1 MTKTEYMK
9 ILTHNLRRLP
19 KEDYDRAIEYFEEYF
34 AEAGPEDEQQA
45 IADLGSPDEA
55 AKALIVDLAA
65 QNIKEKPKTMEGGL
79 SALWIAVLAV
89 CSAPVTLP
97 IAICLLAVIAVV
109 LFCVGIAL
117 FCVVISA
124 VAVAASGILT
134 LFGGIVLLFR
144 SLGDGLCNIG
154 LGLFSTGLGI
164 LFVYGAILL
173 FKWLIRKASVSLG
186 KITKGGRRNEK
197 NN

>member
-9 ILTHNLRRLP
+9 KLTHNLRRLP

-34 AEAGPEDEQQA
+34 AEAGPENEQQA

-65 QNIKEKPKTMEGGL
+65 QNIKEKPKTMKGGL

>member
-9 ILTHNLRRLP
+9 KLAHNLRRLP
-19 KEDYDRAIEYFEEYF
+19 KEDYDRAVEYFEEYF
-34 AEAGPEDEQQA
+34 AEAGPENEQQA
-45 IADLGSPDEA
+45 ISDLGSPDEA

-65 QNIKEKPKTMEGGL
+65 QNIKEKPKTMKRGL
-79 SALWIAVLAV
+79 STLWIAVLAV

-97 IAICLLAVIAVV
+97 VAIWILAVIGAV
-109 LFCVGIAL
+109 LLCVGIAL
-117 FCVVISA
+117 FCVVITA
-124 VAVAASGILT
+124 IAVAASGILS
-134 LFGGIVLLFR
+134 LFGGIILLFR

-154 LGLFSTGLGI
+154 LGLFSTGAGI

-173 FKWLIRKASVSLG
+173 FKGFIRKASVSLG

-197 NN
+197 SN

>member
-34 AEAGPEDEQQA
+34 AEAGPENEQQA

-65 QNIKEKPKTMEGGL
+65 QNIKEKPKTMKGGL

-89 CSAPVTLP
+89 CSAPDTLP

>member
-34 AEAGPEDEQQA
+34 AEAGPENEQQA

-65 QNIKEKPKTMEGGL
+65 QNIKEKPKTMKGGL

-154 LGLFSTGLGI
+154 LGFFSTGLGI

>member
-34 AEAGPEDEQQA
+34 AEAGPENEQQA

-65 QNIKEKPKTMEGGL
+65 QNIKEKPKTMKGGL

-97 IAICLLAVIAVV
+97 IANCLLAVIAVV

>member
-9 ILTHNLRRLP
+9 KLAHNLRRLP
-19 KEDYDRAIEYFEEYF
+19 KEDYDRAVEYFEEYF
-34 AEAGPEDEQQA
+34 AEAGQENEQQA
-45 IADLGSPDEA
+45 ISDLGSPDEA

-65 QNIKEKPKTMEGGL
+65 QNIKEKPKTMKRGL
-79 SALWIAVLAV
+79 STLWIAVLAV

-97 IAICLLAVIAVV
+97 VAICILAVIGAV
-109 LFCVGIAL
+109 LLCVGIAL
-117 FCVVISA
+117 FCVVITA
-124 VAVAASGILT
+124 IAVAASGILS
-134 LFGGIVLLFR
+134 LFGGIILLFR

-154 LGLFSTGLGI
+154 LGLFSTGAGI

-173 FKWLIRKASVSLG
+173 FKGFIRKASVSLG

-197 NN
+197 SN

>member
-9 ILTHNLRRLP
+9 KLAHNLRRLP

-34 AEAGPEDEQQA
+34 AEAGPENEQQA

-55 AKALIVDLAA
+55 SKALIVDLAA
-65 QNIKEKPKTMEGGL
+65 QNIKEKPRTMKRGL
-79 SALWIAVLAV
+79 SVLWIAVLAV

-97 IAICLLAVIAVV
+97 IAICLLAVIMIV
-109 LFCVGIAL
+109 LFCVGIVL

-124 VAVAASGILT
+124 IAVAASGILT
-134 LFGGIVLLFR
+134 LFGGIIVLFR

-154 LGLFSTGLGI
+154 LGLFSTGVGI
-164 LFVYGAILL
+164 LFVYGAIIL

-186 KITKGGRRNEK
+186 KITKGGRSNEK
-197 NN
+197 SN

>member
-34 AEAGPEDEQQA
+34 AEAGPENEQQA

-65 QNIKEKPKTMEGGL
+65 QNIKEKPKTMKGGL

-89 CSAPVTLP
+89 CSAPATLP

>member
-9 ILTHNLRRLP
+9 KLTHNLRRLP

-34 AEAGPEDEQQA
+34 AEAGPENEQQA

-55 AKALIVDLAA
+55 AKELIVDLAA
-65 QNIKEKPKTMEGGL
+65 QNIKEKPKTMKRGL

-109 LFCVGIAL
+109 LFCAGSAL

-186 KITKGGRRNEK
+186 KITKGDCKNEK

>member
-9 ILTHNLRRLP
+9 RLAHNLRRLP

-34 AEAGPEDEQQA
+34 AEAGSENECQA
-45 IADLGSPDEA
+45 IADLGDPDEA
-55 AKALIVDLAA
+55 AKTLIMDLAA
-65 QNIKEKPKTMEGGL
+65 QNIKEKPKTMKRGL

-97 IAICLLAVIAVV
+97 IAICVLAVIAVV

-124 VAVAASGILT
+124 IAVAASGILT
-134 LFGGIVLLFR
+134 LFGGFVLLFR

-154 LGLFSTGLGI
+154 LGLFSTGIGI
-164 LFVYGAILL
+164 LFVYGAVLL
-173 FKWLIRKASVSLG
+173 FKWLIRKVSVSLG
-186 KITKGGRRNEK
+186 KMTKGGGRNEK
-197 NN
+197 IN

>member
-1 MTKTEYMK
+1 MTKTDYMK
-9 ILTHNLRRLP
+9 KLAHNLRRLP
-19 KEDYDRAIEYFEEYF
+19 KEDYDKAIEYFEEYF
-34 AEAGPEDEQQA
+34 ADAGPENEQQA

-65 QNIKEKPKTMEGGL
+65 QNIKEKPKTMKRGL
-79 SALWIAVLAV
+79 SALWIAILAV

-97 IAICLLAVIAVV
+97 IAICILAVVAV
-109 LFCVGIAL
+109 LFICVGIVL

-124 VAVAASGILT
+124 VAATASGVLT
-134 LFGGIVLLFR
+134 LFGGIILLFR

-154 LGLFSTGLGI
+154 LGLFSTGIGI

-186 KITKGGRRNEK
+186 KMTKGGRRNEK
-197 NN
+197 DN

>member
-34 AEAGPEDEQQA
+34 AEAGPENEQQA

-65 QNIKEKPKTMEGGL
+65 QNIKEKPKTMKGGL

-124 VAVAASGILT
+124 VAGAASGILT

>member
-9 ILTHNLRRLP
+9 KLTHNLRRLP

-34 AEAGPEDEQQA
+34 AEAGPKNEQQA

-65 QNIKEKPKTMEGGL
+65 QNIKEKPKTMKGGL

>member
-34 AEAGPEDEQQA
+34 AEAGPENEQQA
-45 IADLGSPDEA
+45 IADLSSPDEA

-65 QNIKEKPKTMEGGL
+65 QNIKEKPKTMKGGL

>member
-9 ILTHNLRRLP
+9 KLAHNLRRLP
-19 KEDYDRAIEYFEEYF
+19 KEDYDRAVEYFEEYF
-34 AEAGPEDEQQA
+34 AEAGPENEQQA
-45 IADLGSPDEA
+45 ISDLGSPDEA

-65 QNIKEKPKTMEGGL
+65 RNIKEKPKTMKRGL
-79 SALWIAVLAV
+79 STLWIAVLAV

-97 IAICLLAVIAVV
+97 VAICILAVIGAV
-109 LFCVGIAL
+109 LLCVGIAL
-117 FCVVISA
+117 FCVVITA
-124 VAVAASGILT
+124 IAVAASGILS
-134 LFGGIVLLFR
+134 LFGGIILLFR

-154 LGLFSTGLGI
+154 LGLFSTGAGI

-173 FKWLIRKASVSLG
+173 FKGFIRKASVSLG

-197 NN
+197 SN